1 MINSQLMKINYS
13 VTTVKIE
20 EGLKEKLKI
29 LAIQNG
35 MKLQDLINEVLKEAV
50 IRLEKQTGN
59 KND

>member
-1 MINSQLMKINYS
+1 MKINYS

>member
-1 MINSQLMKINYS
+1 MKTHYS

-20 EGLKEKLKI
+20 EGLKEKLKV

-35 MKLQDLINEVLKEAV
+35 VKLQDLINKVLKEAALK
-50 IRLEKQTGN
+50 LEKQTSE